1 MISIQKQ
8 VLLLSDFH
16 YKEFADYL
24 LDTNSELPYK
34 LISTIKKLKTQPESD
49 ALCQLIYGD
58 AEEKTRKKFLQ
69 LTHHTFKLSAF
80 LSRNYPNYLKHNL
93 QLIEEYLSKGEKKRA
108 NDLADWLIDIAE
120 KIEDYT
126 TLVEVYKFLAQ
137 QAFITESKDSN
148 KYHKKIDEYL
158 LLEQTKNALYAY
170 LREHLFFKGK
180 ENISKSQVNKDL
192 AFFDKYI
199 DHESHSINILA
210 RFGKYYELSFLGHP
224 DFFKKETA
232 QELESLE
239 RDFLNNSFVC
249 YHYLDDVYFKILGQ
263 RLQHNV
269 NTTNTEAMLS
279 EVKKMNGISSFLKY
293 WRSYINIP
301 ELFSISV
308 QVSHYMSAYGFVFKE
323 DYDKQLPKD
332 VKENIAFLKSKL
344 EEIVSKDIWEEGH
357 IIKFINVRCFYSA
370 ILLTGDEKDKHK
382 SIKILEDTLVS
393 YQQIPFQ
400 KFLDGIFVA
409 LIIGYFALKEYEKV
423 ITTYKRYKKI
433 TSEQIVIKENDLTI
447 DAYYFSAQYIT
458 NQRKQYT
465 EKLKITY
472 EESDSYK
479 HIQSLIKEL
488 VAYYSIPMKLD

>member
-1 MISIQKQ
+1 
-8 VLLLSDFH
+8 
-16 YKEFADYL
+16 
-24 LDTNSELPYK
+24 
-34 LISTIKKLKTQPESD
+34 
-49 ALCQLIYGD
+49 
-58 AEEKTRKKFLQ
+58 
-69 LTHHTFKLSAF
+69 
-80 LSRNYPNYLKHNL
+80 
-93 QLIEEYLSKGEKKRA
+93 
-108 NDLADWLIDIAE
+108 
-120 KIEDYT
+120 
-126 TLVEVYKFLAQ
+126 
-137 QAFITESKDSN
+137 
-148 KYHKKIDEYL
+148 
-158 LLEQTKNALYAY
+158 
-170 LREHLFFKGK
+170 
-180 ENISKSQVNKDL
+180 
-192 AFFDKYI
+192 
-199 DHESHSINILA
+199 
-210 RFGKYYELSFLGHP
+210 
-224 DFFKKETA
+224 
-232 QELESLE
+232 
-239 RDFLNNSFVC
+239 
-249 YHYLDDVYFKILGQ
+249 
-263 RLQHNV
+263 
-269 NTTNTEAMLS
+269 MLS

-409 LIIGYFALKEYEKV
+409 LIIGYFSLKEYEKV

-447 DAYYFSAQYIT
+447 DAYYFAAQYIT

-465 EKLKITY
+465 EKLKATY
-472 EESDSYK
+472 EESEAYK

-488 VAYYSIPMKLD
+488 ASYYNIPMKLD